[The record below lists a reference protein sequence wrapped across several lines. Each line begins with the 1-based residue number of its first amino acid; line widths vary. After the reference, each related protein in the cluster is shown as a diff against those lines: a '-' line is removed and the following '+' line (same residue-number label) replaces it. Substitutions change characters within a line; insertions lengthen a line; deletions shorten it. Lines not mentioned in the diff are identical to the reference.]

1 MKAEAFAE
9 VEDVM
14 SVRVACRETDMEEG
28 RRLESGTG
36 GGKKRNRWGM
46 MMEK

>member
-14 SVRVACRETDMEEG
+14 SVRVPCRETDMEEG
-28 RRLESGTG
+28 RTLESGAG
-36 GGKKRNRWGM
+36 AGKKIRWGM

>member
-9 VEDVM
+9 VKDVM

-28 RRLESGTG
+28 RRLESGELVLEKKLDG
-36 GGKKRNRWGM
+36 G
-46 MMEK
+46 